1 MIEWEVLPNNSNR
14 KFKPKNHSQIHL
26 EWSQP
31 EGKVTPLTRGTYKVK
46 GLPAVSKYLLMKWWI
61 RKCHSQKIRKNSSN
75 SILIETLGINK
86 VMRSNNNNF
95 SWCVVKWVMKLLLI
109 LLILKRFTI
118 KIHLYRLLVVYLKR
132 LSFMLLVNNSTQIFP
147 IMNLSKNRSLNYR
160 AQLW

>member
-26 EWSQP
+26 EWSKP

-46 GLPAVSKYLLMKWWI
+46 GLPAVSKYVLMKWWI
-61 RKCHSQKIRKNSSN
+61 RKFHSQKIRRNSSN
-75 SILIETLGINK
+75 LILIEMLGINK
-86 VMRSNNNNF
+86 VMRSNNNSF
-95 SWCVVKWVMKLLLI
+95 SWCVVKWAMKLLSI

-118 KIHLYRLLVVYLKR
+118 KIHHYRLLVVYLKR
-132 LSFMLLVNNSTQIFP
+132 LSSMLLVNNLMRIFL
-147 IMNLSKNRSLNYR
+147 IINLSKNRYLNYQ